1 MYVPF
6 DQLPD
11 HSRLWIYQSDR
22 PFSQEEQLQ
31 ISVVLKAFCEQW
43 NAHGQHLNSSFDI
56 RYDRFIIL
64 SVDEGVHAASGCSI
78 DSSVAVIRQIAERF
92 GVDMFNRLD
101 QALLLDGQVVLKN
114 LAEIKKELAAE
125 SLSEDTKVFNNLV
138 KDLAEFKSGW
148 IVPIAESWLSR
159 FVPVN

>member
-11 HSRLWIYQSDR
+11 HSRLWIYQSSR

-31 ISVVLKAFCEQW
+31 ISVILKTFCEQW
-43 NAHGQHLNSSFDI
+43 NAHHQPLNSSFDI
-56 RYDRFIIL
+56 RFDHFIIL
-64 SVDEGVHAASGCSI
+64 SVDEGIHAASGCSI
-78 DSSVAVIRQIAERF
+78 DSSVAVIQQIAQQF

-101 QALLLDGQVVLKN
+101 QALLLDEQVVVKSLT
-114 LAEIKKELAAE
+114 EIKKELAAE
-125 SLSEDTKVFNNLV
+125 TLSEDTKVFNNLV

-148 IVPIAESWLSR
+148 IVPITDSWLSR

>member
-11 HSRLWIYQSDR
+11 HSRLWIYQSSR

-31 ISVVLKAFCEQW
+31 ISVALKTFCEQW
-43 NAHGQHLNSSFDI
+43 NAHQQPLNSSFDI
-56 RYDRFIIL
+56 RFDRFIIL

-78 DSSVAVIRQIAERF
+78 DSSVAVIRQIAEQFR
-92 GVDMFNRLD
+92 VDMFNRLD
-101 QALLLDGQVVLKN
+101 QALLLDEQVVVKS

-125 SLSEDTKVFNNLV
+125 TLSEDTKVFNNLV

-148 IVPIAESWLSR
+148 IVPIADSWLSR

>member
-11 HSRLWIYQSDR
+11 HSRLWIYQSSR
-22 PFSQEEQLQ
+22 PFSREEQLQ
-31 ISVVLKAFCEQW
+31 ISVGLRTFCEQW
-43 NAHGQHLNSSFDI
+43 NAHQQPLNSSFDI
-56 RYDRFIIL
+56 RFDRFIIL

-78 DSSVAVIRQIAERF
+78 DSSVAVIRQIAEQF

-101 QALLLDGQVVLKN
+101 QALLLDKQVVVKSQ
-114 LAEIKKELAAE
+114 AEIKKELAAE
-125 SLSEDTKVFNNLV
+125 TLSEDTKVFNNLV

-148 IVPIAESWLSR
+148 IVPIADSWLSR

>member
-11 HSRLWIYQSDR
+11 HSRLWIYQSSR
-22 PFSQEEQLQ
+22 TFSAEEQEE
-31 ISVVLKAFCEQW
+31 ISVGLNAFCQQW
-43 NAHGQHLNSSFDI
+43 NAHGQQLNSSFDI

-78 DSSVAVIRQIAERF
+78 DSSVAVIRQVAEQF

-101 QALLLDGQVVLKN
+101 QALLMDEQVEVKS
-114 LAEIKKELAAE
+114 LAEIKKGLAE
-125 SLSEDTKVFNNLV
+125 ETLSEDTKVFNNLV

-148 IVPIAESWLSR
+148 IVPIADSWLSR

>member
-11 HSRLWIYQSDR
+11 HSRLWIYQSSR

-31 ISVVLKAFCEQW
+31 ISVALKTFCELW
-43 NAHGQHLNSSFDI
+43 NAHHQPLNSSFDI
-56 RYDRFIIL
+56 RFDRFIIL

-78 DSSVAVIRQIAERF
+78 DSSVAVIRQIAEQF

-101 QALLLDGQVVLKN
+101 QALLLDQQVVVKS

-125 SLSEDTKVFNNLV
+125 TLSEDTKVFNNLV
-138 KDLAEFKSGW
+138 MDLAEFKSGW
-148 IVPIAESWLSR
+148 IVPISDSWLSR